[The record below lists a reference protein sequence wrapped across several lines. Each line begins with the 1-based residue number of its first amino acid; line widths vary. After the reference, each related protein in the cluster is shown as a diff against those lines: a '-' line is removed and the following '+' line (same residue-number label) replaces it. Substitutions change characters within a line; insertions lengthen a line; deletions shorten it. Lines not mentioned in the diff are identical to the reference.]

1 MNYKTKRELQNKAR
15 LACRLAD
22 ILKYDA
28 ENLVMELNELYE
40 DYFIEAIRDTKETMQ
55 NFVDTITEMEYLLY
69 LERLKEPQGALFLF
83 A

>member
-15 LACRLAD
+15 LACGLAD

-40 DYFIEAIRDTKETMQ
+40 DYFIETIRDTKETMQ

-69 LERLKEPQGALFLF
+69 LERLKES
-83 A
+83 

>member
-15 LACRLAD
+15 LACGLAD
-22 ILKYDA
+22 ILKYDT

-69 LERLKEPQGALFLF
+69 LERLKES
-83 A
+83 

>member
-15 LACRLAD
+15 LTCGLAD

-69 LERLKEPQGALFLF
+69 LERLKES
-83 A
+83 

>member
-1 MNYKTKRELQNKAR
+1 MRSWNTTMNYKTKRELQNKAR
-15 LACRLAD
+15 LACGLAD

-69 LERLKEPQGALFLF
+69 LERLKES
-83 A
+83 

>member
-15 LACRLAD
+15 LACGLAD
-22 ILKYDA
+22 ILKYDS

-55 NFVDTITEMEYLLY
+55 NFVDVITEMEYLLY
-69 LERLKEPQGALFLF
+69 LERLKES
-83 A
+83 

>member
-15 LACRLAD
+15 LACGLAD

-40 DYFIEAIRDTKETMQ
+40 DYFIEAICDTKETMQ

-69 LERLKEPQGALFLF
+69 LERLKES
-83 A
+83 

>member
-1 MNYKTKRELQNKAR
+1 MRSWNTTMNYKTKRELQNKAR
-15 LACRLAD
+15 LACGLAD
-22 ILKYDA
+22 ILKYDT

-69 LERLKEPQGALFLF
+69 LERLKES
-83 A
+83 

>member
-15 LACRLAD
+15 LACGLAD

-40 DYFIEAIRDTKETMQ
+40 DYFIEAIHDTKETMQ

-69 LERLKEPQGALFLF
+69 LERLKES
-83 A
+83 

>member
-15 LACRLAD
+15 LACGLAD
-22 ILKYDA
+22 ILKYDT
-28 ENLVMELNELYE
+28 ENLVAELNELYE

-69 LERLKEPQGALFLF
+69 LERLKES
-83 A
+83 

>member
-15 LACRLAD
+15 LACGLAD

-69 LERLKEPQGALFLF
+69 LERLKES
-83 A
+83 

>member
-1 MNYKTKRELQNKAR
+1 MNYKIKRELQNKAR
-15 LACRLAD
+15 LACGLAD

-55 NFVDTITEMEYLLY
+55 NFVDVITEMEYLLY
-69 LERLKEPQGALFLF
+69 LERLKES
-83 A
+83 

>member
-15 LACRLAD
+15 LACGLAD
-22 ILKYDA
+22 ILKYDT

-40 DYFIEAIRDTKETMQ
+40 DYFVEAIRDTKETMQ

-69 LERLKEPQGALFLF
+69 LERLKES
-83 A
+83 